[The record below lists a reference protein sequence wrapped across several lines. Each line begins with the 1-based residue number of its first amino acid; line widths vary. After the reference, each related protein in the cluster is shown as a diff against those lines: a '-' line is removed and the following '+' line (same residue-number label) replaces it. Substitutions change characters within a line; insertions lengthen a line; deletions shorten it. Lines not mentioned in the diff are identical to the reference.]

1 MIFRKRFL
9 QLILDRKRRYES
21 LRQGAEE
28 QLGEIR
34 LPEEE
39 TCEKKQPEAE
49 ECWERLKRN
58 VKERRLEVLDEIIR
72 DLKVVNATDVA
83 ELKKLRAAEERMR
96 EHLTKLQ
103 DYDREKRTPEE
114 KSRRL

>member
-1 MIFRKRFL
+1 MLAQGDFLKLLHAETKEREKIFGLFLIHRFSLIFRKRFL
-9 QLILDRKRRYES
+9 QLILIGNGDTKASDKGQRS
-21 LRQGAEE
+21 N
-28 QLGEIR
+28 LGEIR

-72 DLKVVNATDVA
+72 DLK
-83 ELKKLRAAEERMR
+83 
-96 EHLTKLQ
+96 
-103 DYDREKRTPEE
+103 
-114 KSRRL
+114 

>member
-1 MIFRKRFL
+1 MIL
-9 QLILDRKRRYES
+9 QEKISATYLDRKRRYEN

-39 TCEKKQPEAE
+39 TYEKKQPEAE

-72 DLKVVNATDVA
+72 DLQVVNAIDIA
-83 ELKKLRAAEERMR
+83 ELKKTSCCGRTYERASDKTAG
-96 EHLTKLQ
+96 L
-103 DYDREKRTPEE
+103 
-114 KSRRL
+114 